1 MSLPVVALQEIAEVK
16 LGRQRSPKHH
26 AGTQMR
32 PYVRAANV
40 GWGGWKLD
48 DVKTMNFTDAEMET
62 YRLRA
67 GDLLLGEA
75 SGSAAEVGKPAIW
88 NGEIQ
93 DCAFQNTLIRVRPSC
108 AESRYLLHY
117 FSHCASTGRFARN
130 SRGVG
135 IYHLGRK
142 ALAEWEIPLPPIEE
156 QRRIAAILDAADA
169 LRAKRGQALAKL
181 DTLTQSIFIDMF
193 GDIVSNP
200 NGWPMSRIGEVIDSA
215 TYGTGKK
222 AGSEGEYA
230 VLRMGNLTY
239 AGEIDFGDLKYVD
252 LEGKELDR
260 HLVRSGD
267 VLFNRTNSAELVGK
281 TAVYRDSEPIAY
293 AGYLIRLRPGDR
305 LDAEYLGA
313 FMNLPSTKQKLR
325 SMCKSI
331 VGMANINATEV
342 QRIEIPLPPLALQ
355 REFAVARDEVG
366 ARIEHSRR
374 QDERLDSL
382 FGSLQQRAFRG
393 EL

>member
-1 MSLPVVALQEIAEVK
+1 MSGHASTWSRVALGDIVELRYGKSLPKHTRSGSGFAVFGSNGEVGRHSESLTSGPTIVVGRKGSFGEV
-16 LGRQRSPKHH
+16 
-26 AGTQMR
+26 A
-32 PYVRAANV
+32 
-40 GWGGWKLD
+40 
-48 DVKTMNFTDAEMET
+48 FTDEPCWPIDTTYYVDSSCTSADLRWLS
-62 YRLRA
+62 YRLD
-67 GDLLLGEA
+67 GLGLRQLN
-75 SGSAAEVGKPAIW
+75 SAAAVPGLNRDDAYRQE
-88 NGEIQ
+88 
-93 DCAFQNTLIRVRPSC
+93 
-108 AESRYLLHY
+108 LL
-117 FSHCASTGRFARN
+117 
-130 SRGVG
+130 
-135 IYHLGRK
+135 
-142 ALAEWEIPLPPIEE
+142 LPPIEE

-169 LRAKRGQALAKL
+169 LRAKRRRALAKL
-181 DTLTQSIFIDMF
+181 DTLTQAIFIDMF
-193 GDIVSNP
+193 GDVVANP
-200 NGWPMSRIGEVIDSA
+200 NGWPMSRIGEVIESA

-239 AGEIDFGDLKYVD
+239 AGEIDFGDLKYVN

-281 TAVYRDSEPIAY
+281 TAVYRDPEPIAY

-366 ARIEHSRR
+366 SRIEHSRR
-374 QDERLDSL
+374 QDERFDTL
-382 FGSLQQRAFRG
+382 FASVQQRAFRG